1 VQYPSAYKDG
11 QYCNPVYP
19 PVNKANG
26 LINAICHYTDWMGG
40 VGNRINTEGRLIM
53 KETTGVMGTFVDK
66 KRIKSSTKRGTAD
79 VDLTLPNGVVIKGEI
94 KAGNDKPSPKQIE
107 MQQKVRAAKGHYEF
121 FKTME
126 EFYECWDK
134 LCP

>member
-26 LINAICHYTDWMGG
+26 L
-40 VGNRINTEGRLIM
+40 INTEGRLIM

>member
-1 VQYPSAYKDG
+1 
-11 QYCNPVYP
+11 
-19 PVNKANG
+19 
-26 LINAICHYTDWMGG
+26 MGG

-94 KAGNDKPSPKQIE
+94 KAGNDKPSEKQLE
-107 MQQKVRAAKGHYEF
+107 MQRKVRASRGIYEF
-121 FKTME
+121 ITSME
-126 EFYECWDK
+126 EFFTLWDRY
-134 LCP
+134 CPGE